1 MQAGFFDD
9 ELNKIINE
17 LKSKKLTNSIDICG
31 DFMATKEEAVNKQL
45 KQLEKLTPEQIVNGL
60 RLWLGNEN
68 EGLTPNQN
76 KSSSVPDDKK

>member
-1 MQAGFFDD
+1 MNSLNNMINGLIQG
-9 ELNKIINE
+9 NKIQM
-17 LKSKKLTNSIDICG
+17 DICG

-68 EGLTPNQN
+68 DGPTPSQSKN
-76 KSSSVPDDKK
+76 SSVPDNKK